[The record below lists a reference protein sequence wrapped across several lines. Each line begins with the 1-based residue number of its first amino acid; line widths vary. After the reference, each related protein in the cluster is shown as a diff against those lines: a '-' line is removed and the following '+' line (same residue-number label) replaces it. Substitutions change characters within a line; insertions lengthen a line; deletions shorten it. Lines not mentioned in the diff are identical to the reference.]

1 MKIPTNAKI
10 YESPLS
16 TMWKGEDGIV
26 YSVGTTAARN
36 IQNYKLL
43 FDVYRELSRHG
54 AEKLF
59 VVNDITDVKPLN
71 TEVRLFVEAE
81 TSKYVRAMA
90 FVATSTL
97 GAAIGNVFQMLSSTP
112 YPMASFSDHE
122 EAVKW
127 MKEQMKGGMAEDP
140 NTFKAGE

>member
-1 MKIPTNAKI
+1 MKIPSNTKL
-10 YESPLS
+10 YESPLA

-36 IQNYKLL
+36 IENYKLL
-43 FDVYRELSRHG
+43 FDVYRELSHNG
-54 AEKLF
+54 AKKIF

-81 TSKYVRAMA
+81 TTKYVRAMA

-97 GAAIGNVFQMLSSTP
+97 GTAIGNVFQMLSSSP
-112 YPMASFSDHE
+112 YPMASFSDRD
-122 EAVKW
+122 EAIAW
-127 MKEQMKGGMAEDP
+127 MKEQIAADGTEEP
-140 NTFKAGE
+140 NPLTTEE